1 MEQHESLPFY
11 INEEKCQYIAQKVL
25 DSWDTLYGLNS
36 GDTFDGV
43 NSKVND
49 EKLILILSKYE
60 RSICISQTIGLQNII
75 TDGRIDDIIEHMDG
89 MMWWYDNY
97 DLYQGIIY
105 SIGEISNYIAQGPPS
120 FWENYGWYLLLV
132 LYIFVNFYRALP
144 RLTQHLSPSE
154 IQERINY
161 RELNEEEQTEA
172 TSLMNKYQ
180 CYSCPI
186 CLEDFTNA
194 SSAVVPNDC
203 DGTVTR
209 SSESYTEEHKFIGSD
224 NVQIHLLRCGHSTCQ
239 RCWDEWITMGKN
251 LRLCPV
257 CKCDIG
263 G

>member
-1 MEQHESLPFY
+1 MEPHETIPFY

-25 DSWDTLYGLNS
+25 NSWNPD
-36 GDTFDGV
+36 
-43 NSKVND
+43 KVND
-49 EKLILILSKYE
+49 EKLIIVLSKRE
-60 RSICISQTIGLQNII
+60 RSICMSRTLGLQNIL
-75 TDGRIDDIIEHMDG
+75 TDARMNDIIEHMDE
-89 MMWWYDNY
+89 MSWWWDNY
-97 DLYQGIIY
+97 DLYQGILY
-105 SIGEISNYIAQGPPS
+105 SIGEVSNYIAEGSPS

-132 LYIFVNFYRALP
+132 LYIFVNFYRNQPRLP
-144 RLTQHLSPSE
+144 RLSPSDV
-154 IQERINY
+154 QERINY

-194 SSAVVPNDC
+194 AVAND
-203 DGTVTR
+203 GG
-209 SSESYTEEHKFIGSD
+209 ESYTEAHKFIGSD

-239 RCWDEWITMGKN
+239 RCWDEWIIVGKN

>member
-1 MEQHESLPFY
+1 MEPHESIPFY

-25 DSWDTLYGLNS
+25 NSWDLGGPN
-36 GDTFDGV
+36 D
-43 NSKVND
+43 D
-49 EKLILILSKYE
+49 EKIVTVLSKRE
-60 RSICISQTIGLQNII
+60 KSVCMSRTLGLQSII
-75 TDGRIDDIIEHMDG
+75 TDTRIDDIIEHMDE
-89 MMWWYDNY
+89 MSWWWDNY
-97 DLYQGIIY
+97 DLYQGVLY
-105 SIGEISNYIAQGPPS
+105 CIGEISNYIAEGSPS

-132 LYIFVNFYRALP
+132 LYIFVNFYRAQP
-144 RLTQHLSPSE
+144 RLQRLSSSD

-194 SSAVVPNDC
+194 VNATEN
-203 DGTVTR
+203 GT
-209 SSESYTEEHKFIGSD
+209 ESYTEENKFIGSD

-239 RCWDEWITMGKN
+239 RCWDEWITVGKN

-257 CKCDIG
+257 CKRDIG